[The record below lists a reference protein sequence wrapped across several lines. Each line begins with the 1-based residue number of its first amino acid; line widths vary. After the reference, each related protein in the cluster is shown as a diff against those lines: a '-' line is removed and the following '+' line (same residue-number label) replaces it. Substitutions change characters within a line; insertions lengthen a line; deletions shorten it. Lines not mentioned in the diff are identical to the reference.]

1 MDCERCLTIH
11 GPGCAASYQGADG
24 KAICVFCAD
33 SVPCPTQFRIAKG
46 IRDSPTQTVVGLV
59 KQLRETREAR
69 KPQEDQMIDTTA
81 VTARSCKISGC
92 KGKLAPN
99 NTTGYCHEHR
109 GRSPHS
115 KKTTVSGA
123 SVAVATVHR
132 PTHAHGMQPAVAERV
147 NLLLAAIPLEDKVAF
162 CSAWLAGKS

>member
-1 MDCERCLTIH
+1 
-11 GPGCAASYQGADG
+11 
-24 KAICVFCAD
+24 
-33 SVPCPTQFRIAKG
+33 
-46 IRDSPTQTVVGLV
+46 
-59 KQLRETREAR
+59 
-69 KPQEDQMIDTTA
+69 MIDTMA

-147 NLLLAAIPLEDKVAF
+147 NLLLAAIPLEDKLAF

>member
-1 MDCERCLTIH
+1 
-11 GPGCAASYQGADG
+11 
-24 KAICVFCAD
+24 
-33 SVPCPTQFRIAKG
+33 
-46 IRDSPTQTVVGLV
+46 
-59 KQLRETREAR
+59 
-69 KPQEDQMIDTTA
+69 MIDTTA

-132 PTHAHGMQPAVAERV
+132 PTHAHGMQQRWR
-147 NLLLAAIPLEDKVAF
+147 NGRTFSSQRFRWKTNWH
-162 CSAWLAGKS
+162 SARPG

>member
-1 MDCERCLTIH
+1 MNCERCLTIH
-11 GPGCAASYQGADG
+11 GPGCAASYQGEDG

-33 SVPCPTQFRIAKG
+33 SVLCPTQLQIVKG
-46 IRDSPTQTVVGLV
+46 IRHSPTQTVVGLV
-59 KQLRETREAR
+59 KQLRETTEAR

-92 KGKLAPN
+92 KGKLASN

-109 GRSPHS
+109 GRGPHS
-115 KKTTVSGA
+115 KKTTGNGA
-123 SVAVATVHR
+123 SVAVA
-132 PTHAHGMQPAVAERV
+132 PKHAYGVQPVAAERV
-147 NLLLAAIPLEDKVAF
+147 NLLLAAIPLEDKLAF